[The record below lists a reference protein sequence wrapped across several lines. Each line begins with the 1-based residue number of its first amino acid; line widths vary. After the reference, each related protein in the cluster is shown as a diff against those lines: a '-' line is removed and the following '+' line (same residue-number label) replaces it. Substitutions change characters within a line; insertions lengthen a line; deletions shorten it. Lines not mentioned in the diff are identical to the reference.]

1 MCEVWVKYSIRS
13 QLKFKPKHD
22 SKTHLVYK
30 LTKYMPKS
38 KFDSSVI
45 KTLISKLNTISE
57 NKLTNSL
64 VDRLVDDSVNEYKNS
79 ILYLNQFL
87 KELSEDKYSS

>member
-1 MCEVWVKYSIRS
+1 
-13 QLKFKPKHD
+13 
-22 SKTHLVYK
+22 
-30 LTKYMPKS
+30 MPKS

-79 ILYLNQFL
+79 ILYLNQFI

>member
-1 MCEVWVKYSIRS
+1 MGF
-13 QLKFKPKHD
+13 LNDTNF
-22 SKTHLVYK
+22 L
-30 LTKYMPKS
+30 LT
-38 KFDSSVI
+38 SSVI